1 MNYTKV
7 HIKRKLEMI
16 VRFLCEIDDD
26 TEVAEEFIRKIWN
39 QAANF
44 RLKYT
49 KFKVKV
55 QRSLSI

>member
-55 QRSLSI
+55 QL